1 MKGKNETN
9 TNVRYFYNN
18 NNVDDDIELRDAFD
32 LFDRDKS
39 GAICLMELKQVLLAL
54 NFNPTEHLLRKVMR
68 EMDIDRNGSGEFR
81 IDNCSFIVF
90 FFFSFVVE
98 FDEFV
103 KVMSKIYERK
113 FTDNEMRRAFRC
125 FDSDQSGTADLSMT
139 RTIDFIFF

>member
-1 MKGKNETN
+1 MK
-9 TNVRYFYNN
+9 
-18 NNVDDDIELRDAFD
+18 ELRDAFD

-39 GAICLMELKQVLLAL
+39 GAICLLELKQVLLAL

-68 EMDIDRNGSGEFR
+68 EMDTDRNGS
-81 IDNCSFIVF
+81 
-90 FFFSFVVE
+90 VE

-125 FDSDQSGTADLSMT
+125 FDSDQSGYITVDELREVLSRLNHDVSEYRIST
-139 RTIDFIFF
+139 VLCEIDTDQDGKISYEEFVNMLQDFELNYE